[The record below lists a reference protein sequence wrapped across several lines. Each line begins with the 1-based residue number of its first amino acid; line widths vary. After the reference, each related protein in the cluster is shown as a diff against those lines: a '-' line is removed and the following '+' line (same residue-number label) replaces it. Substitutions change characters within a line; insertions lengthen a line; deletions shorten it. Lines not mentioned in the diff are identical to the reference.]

1 MDKLH
6 YIDHKQDE
14 LREVEYTRDRAIS
27 VAPIFYSN
35 KRDGLIALK
44 SHIEMRVQ
52 KGVCSLIDIE
62 KELAAYRSDKI

>member
-44 SHIEMRVQ
+44 NILEAKMQGCVCKIMEIER
-52 KGVCSLIDIE
+52 
-62 KELAAYRSDKI
+62 ELSKNE